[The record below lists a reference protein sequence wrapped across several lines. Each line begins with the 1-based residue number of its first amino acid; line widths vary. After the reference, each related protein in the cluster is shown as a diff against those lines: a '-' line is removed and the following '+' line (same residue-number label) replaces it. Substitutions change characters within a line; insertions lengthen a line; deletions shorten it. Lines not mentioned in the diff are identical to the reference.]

1 MDCRIASTQKVNATR
16 NVGVWLV
23 LLALL
28 SASVS
33 DWASGADASGSP
45 QQTTASL
52 RKDWFHQA
60 DNRPTQSRTRQEI
73 KWARQLAERM
83 AKLVHAPN
91 LASELDELARLE
103 QQLTDHAA
111 KPAIETSRSYTA
123 PARPSGLVAN
133 WTLDRADGSQIAD
146 TSGSGLSATI
156 YGRGDVVDGVF
167 GGALSLQGSAYLT
180 TDPQMSAIAKGNYT
194 VSVWLR
200 TRAKLVDVLGS
211 GIGAGRM
218 QLVVNRGP
226 IRGHHGTDSSLNVL
240 DGTSTVNDGR
250 WHHVAQ
256 VVDDQNIS
264 LYVDGRLDAT
274 AKLQGAKTA
283 LTGSIHLGT
292 RSANSQQY
300 SYHGCLDDVCLFD
313 RPLTL
318 VELKRLHDAG
328 RAIVGDAVAEPGRI
342 AVSSADANLYLAVRE
357 VKRRMMFKNPLI
369 DFSKLVFVDVPCYDA
384 LNHESMHRVFPQAQN
399 NVGRLLIL
407 EGLRPDGE
415 VRDLTNQRG
424 MFWRPDVSYD
434 GKKVLFCM
442 RPQGDKTFHLYET
455 SVDGASIRQITAAQY
470 DDLDPV
476 YLPDGNISFLSNR
489 GNSYARCAVAHP
501 SYIVSRCDAQGKNL
515 YLLSMGTEPE
525 YTPTLLPDGRVLYTR
540 WEYTD
545 KELFRIQ
552 SLWTMN
558 PDGTNVS
565 TLWGNQSYWPDMLV
579 EARPIPG
586 SERIIFSGQG
596 HHDVVHGSIGM
607 LDTRKG
613 LNYPDGLTRVTT
625 DRPWAEVG
633 NGPADAVEKEDYHAS
648 GQFDGYR
655 CPYPLSEELF
665 LVSAKR
671 PAAGDPSG
679 VGSAT
684 PNKGHFAL
692 YLMDVW
698 GNRELIY
705 EGANDIL
712 YAMPVRPRPVP
723 RAIPDRVI
731 WPGAPGQGKEAAPG
745 VLYSHNVF
753 EGVSKA
759 VRDKAKF
766 VRVIHQDYT
775 TFTFGLKCQMPDHKG
790 VQTQHGDQHAGPPL
804 TIASNDGIKRILG
817 TVPIEADGSIAVEVP
832 PCVSI
837 HFQLLDEQ
845 YRAVHIM
852 RSFTG
857 VMPGEWRGCVGCHES
872 RGTTP
877 TSHQSIALTKG
888 PVQPVPPPW
897 GPRYHLGYRQDIQPI
912 LDQHCGECH
921 QGAGDG
927 RDDLD
932 LTFRPSTDGGSY
944 TEPYLTLTL
953 GKKRQI
959 SRFATTLS
967 GGGIAGTLL
976 PMASGFTP
984 EHDVTLPPMTAMS
997 YKSKLVDY
1005 ATSGEHYQVQVD
1017 ALSARKLIAWVDL
1030 LCPYWNED
1038 DIRSMPDPNPNDPY
1052 FANSDYPP
1060 RTPGT
1065 RPFADSPYPP
1075 RMKNAPVVNRAFC
1088 QDEFPTQAHRLAQAK
1103 TAHYSAPNAVDAYGR
1118 SGRKRE

>member
-1 MDCRIASTQKVNATR
+1 MNYQIACTKQVDATR
-16 NVGVWLV
+16 HVNGWLV
-23 LLALL
+23 LLVLL
-28 SASVS
+28 SASMS
-33 DWASGADASGSP
+33 NWALGADASSSP
-45 QQTTASL
+45 KQPTSSL
-52 RKDWFHQA
+52 RNDWFHQA
-60 DNRPTQSRTRQEI
+60 DNCPTQLRTQQEI
-73 KWARQLAERM
+73 EWARQLAERM
-83 AKLVHAPN
+83 AKRPHAPN
-91 LASELDELARLE
+91 LTSDLNELARLE
-103 QQLTDHAA
+103 QQLTDSVA
-111 KPAIETSRSYTA
+111 KPAIEANRSYIA
-123 PARPSGLVAN
+123 AAYPSGLIAT
-133 WTLDRADGSQIAD
+133 WTLDRRDGSQIVD
-146 TSGSGLSATI
+146 TSGSGLSATLS
-156 YGRGDVVDGVF
+156 GHGNVVDGVF
-167 GGALSLQGSAYLT
+167 GGALSLQGHGHLRTDEKLT
-180 TDPQMSAIAKGNYT
+180 AIANGNYT
-194 VSVWLR
+194 VSAWLR
-200 TRAKLVDVLGS
+200 TSAKIVDVLGS

-218 QLVVNRGP
+218 LLVVNRGP
-226 IRGHHGTDSSLNVL
+226 IRGHHGTDSSLNVI
-240 DGTSTVNDGR
+240 DGTTTVNDGR

-256 VVDDQNIS
+256 VVDNQSIS

-274 AKLQGAKTA
+274 ARLQGTQTA
-283 LTGSIHLGT
+283 MVDSIYLGT

-300 SYHGCLDDVCLFD
+300 RYHGCLDDVCLFD
-313 RPLTL
+313 RPLKC
-318 VELKRLHDAG
+318 VELKQLHDAG
-328 RAIVGDAVAEPGRI
+328 RAIVGNAVADVSRI
-342 AVSSADANLYLAVRE
+342 AVNDADANLYLAVRR
-357 VKRRMMFKNPLI
+357 VKRQMMFKNPLV

-399 NVGRLLIL
+399 NVGRLLTL
-407 EGLRPDGE
+407 EGLHPDGK
-415 VRDLTNQRG
+415 VKDLTGQRG

-434 GKKVLFCM
+434 GTKILFCM
-442 RPQGDKTFHLYET
+442 RPEDDKTFHLYET
-455 SVDGASIRQITAAQY
+455 SVNGGAIRQITNAQY
-470 DDLDPV
+470 DDLDPI

-501 SYIVSRCDAQGKNL
+501 SYVASRCDADGKNL

-525 YTPTLLPDGRVLYTR
+525 YTPALLPDGRVMYTR

-586 SERIIFSGQG
+586 SDRIIFSGQG

-607 LDTRKG
+607 IDTKKG

-671 PAAGDPSG
+671 PSAGDPAG
-679 VGSAT
+679 VGSAA

-705 EGANDIL
+705 EGSNDIL
-712 YAMPVRPRPVP
+712 YAMPVRPRTGP
-723 RAIPDRVI
+723 RTIPDRVV
-731 WPGAPGQGKEAAPG
+731 WPGSKGQGKEAAPG
-745 VLYSHNVF
+745 VLYSNNVF
-753 EGVSKA
+753 EGVDKA

-790 VQTQHGDQHAGPPL
+790 VKTQHGDQHAGPPL
-804 TIASNDGIKRILG
+804 TIASNDGIKRVLG

-837 HFQLLDEQ
+837 HFQLLDEH
-845 YRAVHIM
+845 YRAIHIM

-877 TSHQSIALTKG
+877 TSHKSIALNKG

-897 GPRYHLGYRQDIQPI
+897 GATYHLGYRQDIQPI

-921 QGAGDG
+921 QGEGDG

-959 SRFATTLS
+959 NRFAITLS

-984 EHDVTLPPMTAMS
+984 EHDITLPPMTAMS

-1005 ATSGEHYQVQVD
+1005 AISGDHHKVQVD
-1017 ALSARKLIAWVDL
+1017 PLSARKLIAWIDL

-1075 RMKNAPVVNRAFC
+1075 RMQNAPVVHRAYR
-1088 QDEFPTQAHRLAQAK
+1088 QDEFPTQAHRLGNQ
-1103 TAHYSAPNAVDAYGR
+1103 
-1118 SGRKRE
+1118 